1 VPSAALPEL
10 AAGWN
15 LFGVETQEE
24 DLDAFFAPFAQGRDD
39 AISILQPCWFWGD
52 QQYRT
57 AKRLVPG
64 MGYWGFGR

>member
-1 VPSAALPEL
+1 
-10 AAGWN
+10 
-15 LFGVETQEE
+15 VETQEE